1 MNPLHLALALY
12 LVASLL
18 TFGAY
23 GLDKR
28 AARLGNRRIPE
39 ARLHTFELLG
49 GWPGALAGQSIFR
62 HKRQKTRYMLVFWS
76 IVALHVACWGAFAA
90 WRAGIFT

>member
-1 MNPLHLALALY
+1 MNPLQLALVLH
-12 LVASLL
+12 LVVSLV

-28 AARLGNRRIPE
+28 AARLGRRRIPE
-39 ARLHTFELLG
+39 ARLHTLELLG

-62 HKRQKTRYMLVFWS
+62 HKRQKGRYMLVFWC
-76 IVALHVACWGAFAA
+76 IVGLHLASWCAFAA
-90 WRAGIFT
+90 WRAGFLR